1 MNKVILDNVA
11 ELINLYELR
20 DAFREGS
27 ISWNEYNTKIQT
39 KKAVINQ
46 LIIEEDK
53 NTKYSGR

>member
-1 MNKVILDNVA
+1 MNKFILDNVA

-27 ISWNEYNTKIQT
+27 ISWHEYNKRIQT
-39 KKAVINQ
+39 KKAVISQ

-53 NTKYSGR
+53 NNKYSGR